1 MERKKVLWAD
11 DEIELLRPHILFLE
25 ERGYDVTAVT
35 NGEDAISQVQRN
47 SFDVIL
53 LDEHMTGLG
62 GIATFSEIKALQ
74 PGIST
79 VMITKSEEEGLMEEA
94 IGQQIDDF
102 LTKPVN
108 PSQIL
113 LALKKLTESTK
124 INRERI
130 AREYLSQFNQITS
143 LISSGA
149 HWRDWIDIH
158 VKLCGWDIEL
168 ERFPDLGLSDVFQDQ
183 NSNSNI

>member
-1 MERKKVLWAD
+1 MERKKILWAD

-35 NGEDAISQVQRN
+35 NGEDAIAQARRN
-47 SFDVIL
+47 TFDVIL
-53 LDEHMTGLG
+53 LDEHMSGKD
-62 GIATFSEIKALQ
+62 GIATFSEIKALR

-113 LALKKLTESTK
+113 LVLKKLTEEDKQRSYRQGLFSS
-124 INRERI
+124 IQPDFRSDFRRRI
-130 AREYLSQFNQITS
+130 
-143 LISSGA
+143 
-149 HWRDWIDIH
+149 
-158 VKLCGWDIEL
+158 
-168 ERFPDLGLSDVFQDQ
+168 LGGLDRYPR
-183 NSNSNI
+183 